1 MASTELGFLAL
12 PQFLKGTPE
21 LSILP
26 SLPPLDHFTG
36 VTGRQQGMGHLFPRR
51 PLDWWCRG
59 SRPRWRLV
67 GGWLAVVPALEG
79 LGREGILHTKDQSRP
94 GPLAGGL
101 ALVWPLIFLS
111 LRGGRGRTGLGEPWA
126 PWQWHWGPSVSLSRR
141 VPLRAGGLVP
151 GSPK

>member
-1 MASTELGFLAL
+1 MARTELGFLAL

-26 SLPPLDHFTG
+26 SLPPLDLFTG
-36 VTGRQQGMGHLFPRR
+36 ITGRQQGMGRLFPRR

-59 SRPRWRLV
+59 SGPWWKLV
-67 GGWLAVVPALEG
+67 GGRLAVVPALEG
-79 LGREGILHTKDQSRP
+79 LGREGVLQTKDRSSL

-126 PWQWHWGPSVSLSRR
+126 PWQCVGDPQFRCHKGCH
-141 VPLRAGGLVP
+141 P
-151 GSPK
+151 GQGV